1 LQLRHPLSTIR
12 SVRER
17 SKHARLRD
25 ESSAPDPKREA
36 EPARLRQALVERLD
50 DIEDKLEHDLA
61 TDDEQRN
68 AVQQLVGDVAREAR
82 DAGSRLLRTL
92 SGPRTL
98 AVRLAGA
105 LASPERDASG
115 VDSRLRD
122 AVADAL
128 LPLAR
133 GWLGLKLRSE
143 IPLPQRGGVLVAFNR
158 SGWPLPIEGMVV
170 AGVVADRA
178 RRRDVYVMWDGV
190 VTIAPGLAPALRRV
204 GVLPAEPGVA
214 RSLLD
219 RGAMVVC
226 FPEGPAAGLKS
237 YAERYKLAAF
247 DDAFAIEEASEAN
260 AAIVPGAIVGH
271 EESYP
276 VVGHVAGV
284 PLTPMFPLAGPL
296 GLLPL
301 PLGWRVR
308 TGVPVPYDDDVNA
321 SAAAIED
328 VLRSR
333 MQAMLSDML
342 RERRSIVR
350 G

>member
-1 LQLRHPLSTIR
+1 LQKPLFTIR
-12 SVRER
+12 SVPER
-17 SKHARLRD
+17 SKHARVAG
-25 ESSAPDPKREA
+25 ESPAPRPKRAA

-50 DIEDKLEHDLA
+50 DIERKIEDELA
-61 TDDEQRN
+61 TEEEQRSS
-68 AVQQLVGDVAREAR
+68 VEQLVADVAREAR

-92 SGPRTL
+92 SGPRAL

-115 VDSRLRD
+115 VDVRLRD

-128 LPLAR
+128 RPIAR
-133 GWLGLKLRSE
+133 AWLGLRLRTE

-158 SGWPLPIEGMVV
+158 SGWPLPIEGVVV
-170 AGVVADRA
+170 AGAVADRA
-178 RRRDVYVMWDGV
+178 RRRDVYVLWNGA
-190 VTIAPGLAPALRRV
+190 VTIAPGLGSTLRRV

-214 RSLLD
+214 RGLLD
-219 RGAMVVC
+219 RGALVVC
-226 FPEGPAAGLKS
+226 FPEGTAAGLKS
-237 YAERYKLAAF
+237 YSGRYRLAAF
-247 DDAFAIEEASEAN
+247 DDAFAIEEASEAK

-276 VVGHVAGV
+276 VVGRVAGV

-308 TGVPVPYDDDVNA
+308 TGVPVPYGDDANA
-321 SAAAIED
+321 SAAAIESI
-328 VLRSR
+328 LRSR
-333 MQAMLSDML
+333 MHAMLADML
-342 RERRSIVR
+342 SERRSIVR